1 MYDKGDSQKTK
12 VNGSELSDDNCCNQ
26 NKLTSNKNKT
36 CENEKSYNNIANLEK
51 PVKVLKKDF
60 KKSTFNIIILW

>member
-1 MYDKGDSQKTK
+1 MYDKGDSQNTK
-12 VNGSELSDDNCCNQ
+12 VNGSELSDNTCCNQ

-36 CENEKSYNNIANLEK
+36 FENEKSYNNIANLEK

-60 KKSTFNIIILW
+60 KKSTFNIIIL